1 MHPAS
6 PAGPASLFERAAAG
20 LRAYFTAKSYG
31 VAHSDSVRKSTADLA
46 EGNRRDRRARGL
58 AMSDIFLKIN
68 ATPEPAAGE
77 DREPWYRK
85 VAHALINLA
94 KVIGGN
100 PVVDALRATLR
111 VDGLT
116 PHVALRMK
124 YAGGLSMTALKAT
137 MSVLRRDRVGKVV
150 SIADVRAYWQSLPT
164 PEPQHYSP
172 EAQRVLGDARC

>member
-1 MHPAS
+1 VHPAS
-6 PAGPASLFERAAAG
+6 PAGPASLFERAVAG
-20 LRAYFTAKSYG
+20 TKAHWFFRRYGDARADGCRKPTASLSKTN
-31 VAHSDSVRKSTADLA
+31 RA
-46 EGNRRDRRARGL
+46 ERRARGL
-58 AMSDIFLKIN
+58 AMSGIFLKIN